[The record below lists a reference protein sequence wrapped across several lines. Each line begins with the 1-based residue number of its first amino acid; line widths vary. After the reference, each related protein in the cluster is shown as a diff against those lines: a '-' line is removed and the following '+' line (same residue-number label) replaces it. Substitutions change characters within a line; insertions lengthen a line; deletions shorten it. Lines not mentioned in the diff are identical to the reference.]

1 MLSAAE
7 RSARHDFYVEIFGE
21 DRLRDSTIFTGHLWP
36 VEAYDKKIAGLTE
49 RGFKDPQKMIT
60 SLPAILSLSFDNIDE
75 KIAGLTERGFKDP
88 QKMITS
94 LPAILSLSF
103 DNIDRKLLL
112 CRRLKVD
119 VDAFIAYTIVF
130 IGMSPKHYIPIA
142 KKLRETGKEATP
154 KNVFAI
160 DKAKTF

>member
-1 MLSAAE
+1 
-7 RSARHDFYVEIFGE
+7 
-21 DRLRDSTIFTGHLWP
+21 
-36 VEAYDKKIAGLTE
+36 
-49 RGFKDPQKMIT
+49 MIT

-160 DKAKTF
+160 YKAKTF